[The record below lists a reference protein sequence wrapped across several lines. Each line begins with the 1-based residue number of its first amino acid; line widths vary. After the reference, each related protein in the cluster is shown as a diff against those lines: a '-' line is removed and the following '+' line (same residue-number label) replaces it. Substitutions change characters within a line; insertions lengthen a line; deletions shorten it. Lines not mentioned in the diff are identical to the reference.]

1 MVSVFTIAEKELRD
15 SVGDRLFLG
24 IYVILLTALI
34 LTVIPSAADYK
45 IRSLIPVSE
54 SFDKGLKLSVLED
67 YSASL
72 NKSMKNMI
80 PVFSSLYSLIA
91 VVLSFNSINGE
102 IENGSLKVTLSY
114 PVYRDQVFIGK
125 FLGALFV
132 SFFVSLSSVFASF
145 SVFMFLSGVSLSFD
159 LFVRLL
165 LVVLSTSLYMMVF
178 LSLGFLFSV
187 MFDEPDKSLI
197 YFVLSWIFFIILIQ
211 GITSPLINMLLGRYI
226 GMGFEG
232 AKNYGLINYVQQ
244 HEQLNTFRNYIYFF
258 DIKQNFVNIIENSL
272 KTLVIQNDLS
282 EGVIVQNIYLNE
294 TISQI
299 MPSYFVFLSYII
311 ILIAV
316 SYALFNRKEVR

>member
-45 IRSLIPVSE
+45 VRSLIPVSE

-125 FLGALFV
+125 FLGALSV

-145 SVFMFLSGVSLSFD
+145 SVFM
-159 LFVRLL
+159 
-165 LVVLSTSLYMMVF
+165 
-178 LSLGFLFSV
+178 
-187 MFDEPDKSLI
+187 
-197 YFVLSWIFFIILIQ
+197 
-211 GITSPLINMLLGRYI
+211 
-226 GMGFEG
+226 

>member
-45 IRSLIPVSE
+45 VRSLIPVSE

-125 FLGALFV
+125 FLGALSV

-197 YFVLSWIFFIILIQ
+197 YLVLSWIFFIILIQ

-226 GMGFEG
+226 EMGFEG

-272 KTLVIQNDLS
+272 KTLVIQNDVS
-282 EGVIVQNIYLNE
+282 EGVIVHNIYLNE

-311 ILIAV
+311 ISTAI